1 MKFKLL
7 FVLFIFFN
15 NLLDLQA
22 QDAKEI
28 LQKTYNKCQSIEN
41 GYYEM
46 TRYFKLMNSRDT
58 SKSNTTCYFDKLKND
73 DLNLSA
79 FRYDDGDISIYNGNE
94 LVSGRIY
101 DSTAIIFSKSLW
113 PEPLERDTHR
123 FSFFTP
129 FTNIKYPTIQHDA
142 DFNDK
147 HFSFKLIGEE
157 KIEKDYCYH
166 VQVNTFYDNE
176 VSEDMRTIAI
186 KYDYWIKKSEFLPIQ
201 YSIIYTTV
209 LQKDTAYQ
217 YEKNIVTKYEI
228 NNLKDKNLFSLKSFP
243 QYYKLKNY
251 VPANAPLL
259 LPKNTVAPNW
269 ELLSLKDEKINLK
282 NLKGKLV
289 LLDFFTKSC
298 YPCMLSMPGL
308 PALHEKYKKKGLR
321 VIGINIFD
329 KKEDGIIDFISKHGI
344 SYSVLLGGK
353 DVGVNYNVSGIP
365 TVYLID
371 KNGMIIFSIDGYEKK
386 QELEIETLI
395 KANL

>member
-1 MKFKLL
+1 MKLKLL
-7 FVLFIFFN
+7 FVLFIILN
-15 NLLDLQA
+15 TTGDLQA

-113 PEPLERDTHR
+113 PEPLERDARR

-147 HFSFKLIGEE
+147 HFFFKLIGEE
-157 KIEKDYCYH
+157 KIENDFCYH

-228 NNLKDKNLFSLKSFP
+228 NNLKDKNLFALKSFP
-243 QYYKLKNY
+243 DYYKLKDY

-269 ELLSLKDEKINLK
+269 ELLSLQDEKINLK

-308 PALHEKYKKKGLR
+308 QALHEKYKKKGLKI
-321 VIGINIFD
+321 IGINIFD

-344 SYSVLLGGK
+344 TYTVLLGGK

-371 KNGMIIFSIDGYEKK
+371 KNGKIIYSIDGYEKK
-386 QELEIETLI
+386 QELVLEDII
-395 KANL
+395 KLNL